1 MTRINLPETPTV
13 AQRLQPRGGLAE
25 GVHLLDH
32 ASIHAINA
40 ALIGNRPLLLRGSPG
55 VGKSQLARAAADLLG
70 RSLVN
75 YTVTSRT
82 ETDDLLWQVDL
93 VSRLAEAQLA
103 GATGNADRVRL
114 EHFVCPG
121 PLWWGFDWGSAQTRW
136 RSYRTHVAGEA
147 SAADP
152 PDTPSG
158 NGVVVLIDEID
169 KADSAIPN
177 GLLDALGHG
186 GFSPPGVPRVCLE
199 PERPPLVIFTT
210 NEERHLPDAFLRRC
224 FVHTMRLSRERL
236 TLIGELRDRGRAHN
250 EVGGWGLKPQVI
262 VKAAEIIADDRL
274 SKDAR
279 AAYRPGVAEFIDLLR
294 AVRGADDPGAL
305 LETLKTF
312 VLAKQAA
319 PE

>member
-169 KADSAIPN
+169 KADLEFPN
-177 GLLDALGHG
+177 DLLHELDAMEFTIMETGE
-186 GFSPPGVPRVCLE
+186 SIAARQ
-199 PERPPLVIFTT
+199 RPIVIITSN
-210 NEERHLPDAFLRRC
+210 NE
-224 FVHTMRLSRERL
+224 
-236 TLIGELRDRGRAHN
+236 
-250 EVGGWGLKPQVI
+250 K
-262 VKAAEIIADDRL
+262 
-274 SKDAR
+274 
-279 AAYRPGVAEFIDLLR
+279 
-294 AVRGADDPGAL
+294 
-305 LETLKTF
+305 
-312 VLAKQAA
+312 
-319 PE
+319 